1 MNLLEKLRSLPKP
14 QTQVIDAGELEPNL
28 ELIISGLTGGEL
40 CFWREKTMEAT
51 GELAKAS
58 ATEKLLFGISLS
70 LVDKDGNKI
79 MKPDDYGELNKLPLP
94 VLDRLI
100 AAYLSLNNLGI
111 SGGSSADEN
120 DLKNSSEATPGA

>member
-1 MNLLEKLRSLPKP
+1 
-14 QTQVIDAGELEPNL
+14 
-28 ELIISGLTGGEL
+28 
-40 CFWREKTMEAT
+40 MEAT

-111 SGGSSADEN
+111 SGGISADEN
-120 DLKNSSEATPGA
+120 DLKNSSEATQGA

>member
-1 MNLLEKLRSLPKP
+1 MNLLEKLRTLPKP
-14 QTQVIDAGELEPNL
+14 QTQVIDASELEPGA

-58 ATEKLLFGISLS
+58 ATEKLLFGIALS
-70 LVDKDGNKI
+70 LVDQDGHKI

-120 DLKNSSEATPGA
+120 DLKNSSAATQGA

>member
-1 MNLLEKLRSLPKP
+1 MNLLEKLRNLPKP
-14 QTQVIDAGELEPNL
+14 QTQVIDAGELEPGA

-51 GELAKAS
+51 GELARAS

-79 MKPDDYGELNKLPLP
+79 MKPDDFGELNKLPLP